1 MFTNVSTMTTFEE
14 GNYDDINAW
23 RNGYKWSV
31 NECLQLERE
40 YDLLKMSVP
49 DMALKHNRTLN
60 AIMFK
65 LQAEGL
71 CSYNEAYIK
80 TFGQNFIDEQIDK
93 LNNLSATKYDEEEDV
108 SEDEKND
115 DDDDDDDDY
124 VPNLDESDD
133 DDDDDDDLDED
144 LDDGSSKAYVFNQI
158 KRIHTHLN
166 NILSYFSNPSSK
178 TSNKNKEQD
187 EEEIVF

>member
-1 MFTNVSTMTTFEE
+1 MTTFEE

-49 DMALKHNRTLN
+49 EMALKHNRTLN

-93 LNNLSATKYDEEEDV
+93 LNNLCTTKYDEEENV
-108 SEDEKND
+108 SDDDEKD
-115 DDDDDDDDY
+115 DSDDEDY

-133 DDDDDDDLDED
+133 DDLED
-144 LDDGSSKAYVFNQI
+144 YEKEELDDGSNKTYVFNQI
-158 KRIHTHLN
+158 KRIHKHLN
-166 NILSYFSNPSSK
+166 NLLSYFSNPTSK
-178 TSNKNKEQD
+178 GQPS
-187 EEEIVF
+187 EELIY

>member
-1 MFTNVSTMTTFEE
+1 MSDMTTFEE

-93 LNNLSATKYDEEEDV
+93 LNNLSTTKYDEEEDL
-108 SEDEKND
+108 S
-115 DDDDDDDDY
+115 DDDY
-124 VPNLDESDD
+124 VPNLDESDEDED
-133 DDDDDDDLDED
+133 DDDEED
-144 LDDGSSKAYVFNQI
+144 FDDGSSKAYIFNQI

-166 NILSYFSNPSSK
+166 NILGYFSK
-178 TSNKNKEQD
+178 SNEEQHD
-187 EEEIVF
+187 EEEEITF

>member
-1 MFTNVSTMTTFEE
+1 MSTMTTFEE
-14 GNYDDINAW
+14 GNYADINAW

-31 NECLQLERE
+31 SECLQLERE

-71 CSYNEAYIK
+71 CSYNDAYIK
-80 TFGQNFIDEQIDK
+80 TFGQNYIDEQIDK
-93 LNNLSATKYDEEEDV
+93 LNNLSATKYDEEEDYV
-108 SEDEKND
+108 SEDEKD
-115 DDDDDDDDY
+115 DDDDEDY

-133 DDDDDDDLDED
+133 DEDEIDD

-166 NILSYFSNPSSK
+166 NILSYFSNPTLK

>member
-49 DMALKHNRTLN
+49 EMALKHNRTLN

-71 CSYNEAYIK
+71 CSYNDAYIK

-108 SEDEKND
+108 SEDEEEKD
-115 DDDDDDDDY
+115 DSDDEDY

-133 DDDDDDDLDED
+133 EDED
-144 LDDGSSKAYVFNQI
+144 LEEDYDDGSNKTYVFNQI
-158 KRIHTHLN
+158 KRIHKHLN
-166 NILSYFSNPSSK
+166 NILSYFSNPSSIVK
-178 TSNKNKEQD
+178 TS
-187 EEEIVF
+187 EELIY

>member
-1 MFTNVSTMTTFEE
+1 MSTMTTFEE

-23 RNGYKWSV
+23 RNGYRWSV

-71 CSYNEAYIK
+71 CSYNDAYIK

-93 LNNLSATKYDEEEDV
+93 LNNLSATKYDEEEDL
-108 SEDEKND
+108 SEEEKDDSDDE
-115 DDDDDDDDY
+115 DY

-133 DDDDDDDLDED
+133 DDDINDDLEEEY
-144 LDDGSSKAYVFNQI
+144 DDGSSRTYVFNQI

-178 TSNKNKEQD
+178 ATNKNKEQ

>member
-1 MFTNVSTMTTFEE
+1 MFTNGSTMTTFEE

-71 CSYNEAYIK
+71 CSYNDAYIK

-93 LNNLSATKYDEEEDV
+93 LNNLCTTKYDEEEDV
-108 SEDEKND
+108 SEDEKD
-115 DDDDDDDDY
+115 DSDDEDY

-133 DDDDDDDLDED
+133 ESDVEED
-144 LDDGSSKAYVFNQI
+144 LDDGSKKTYVFNQI
-158 KRIHTHLN
+158 KRIHNHIN
-166 NILSYFSNPSSK
+166 NLLSYFSKSK
-178 TSNKNKEQD
+178 SNEEQKQD
-187 EEEIVF
+187 EELTF